1 MQNPIEIKAKTLEE
15 ALIQASIALNCPII
29 NLQYEVIQTP
39 SKGFLNIGKKEAIIL
54 VGVKESVKEVKEESV
69 KETNTKENHQNN
81 IEEKKQKLE
90 TETPQ
95 EEIITP
101 KPPKK
106 NLKEESHNGD
116 KLHEI
121 KQELKDLFSHLPYKI
136 NKIITPK
143 PPKKNLKEESHN
155 GDKLHEIKQELKDLF
170 SHLPYKINKVEVS
183 FYEPGV
189 LLINIDGEDS
199 ALLIGE
205 KGYRYKALSY
215 LLFNWIHPTYG
226 YSIRL
231 EISTFLQNQE
241 KVMEAQLQSV
251 IMTVHEVGKGQM
263 KAPDGVLTYIA
274 LKKLRK
280 AFPNKYVSI
289 KTNLNDEKYIV
300 INDFNNE

>member
-1 MQNPIEIKAKTLEE
+1 MQNFIEIKAKTLEE

-39 SKGFLNIGKKEAIIL
+39 SKGFLSIGKKEAIIL
-54 VGVKESVKEVKEESV
+54 ASVKESVKEVKEESV
-69 KETNTKENHQNN
+69 KENHQNHQNN

-95 EEIITP
+95 EERSTP

-106 NLKEESHNGD
+106 N
-116 KLHEI
+116 
-121 KQELKDLFSHLPYKI
+121 P
-136 NKIITPK
+136 
-143 PPKKNLKEESHN
+143 KEESHN

-183 FYEPGV
+183 LYEPGV
-189 LLINIDGEDS
+189 LLIDIDGEDS

-215 LLFNWIHPTYG
+215 LLFNWIHPAYG

>member
-1 MQNPIEIKAKTLEE
+1 MQNFIEIKAKTLEE

-39 SKGFLNIGKKEAIIL
+39 SKGFLSIGKKEAIIL
-54 VGVKESVKEVKEESV
+54 AGVKESVKEVKEESV
-69 KETNTKENHQNN
+69 KETNTKEIHQNA
-81 IEEKKQKLE
+81 EEKKQNLE
-90 TETPQ
+90 TKTPQ

-106 NLKEESHNGD
+106 N
-116 KLHEI
+116 
-121 KQELKDLFSHLPYKI
+121 P
-136 NKIITPK
+136 
-143 PPKKNLKEESHN
+143 KEESHN

-189 LLINIDGEDS
+189 LLIDIDGEDS

-215 LLFNWIHPTYG
+215 LLFNWIHPAYG
-226 YSIRL
+226 YNIRL

-241 KVMEAQLQSV
+241 KVMDTQLQST

>member
-1 MQNPIEIKAKTLEE
+1 MQNFIEIKAKTLEE

-54 VGVKESVKEVKEESV
+54 AGVKESVKEIQEESV
-69 KETNTKENHQNN
+69 KETNTKETHQSA
-81 IEEKKQKLE
+81 EKKQNSE
-90 TETPQ
+90 IETPQ
-95 EEIITP
+95 EKITTP
-101 KPPKK
+101 KLPKK

-121 KQELKDLFSHLPYKI
+121 KQELKDLL
-136 NKIITPK
+136 
-143 PPKKNLKEESHN
+143 
-155 GDKLHEIKQELKDLF
+155 

-183 FYEPGV
+183 LYEPGV
-189 LLINIDGEDS
+189 LLIDINGEDS

-215 LLFNWIHPTYG
+215 LLFNWIHPAYG
-226 YSIRL
+226 YNIRL

-241 KVMEAQLQSV
+241 KVMEAQLQST

>member
-1 MQNPIEIKAKTLEE
+1 MQNFIEIKAKTLEE

-39 SKGFLNIGKKEAIIL
+39 SKGFLSIGKKEAIIL
-54 VGVKESVKEVKEESV
+54 AGVKESVKEVKEESV
-69 KETNTKENHQNN
+69 KETNTKENHQNHQNN
-81 IEEKKQKLE
+81 IEEKKQNLE

-95 EEIITP
+95 EETITP

-106 NLKEESHNGD
+106 NPKEESH
-116 KLHEI
+116 
-121 KQELKDLFSHLPYKI
+121 S
-136 NKIITPK
+136 
-143 PPKKNLKEESHN
+143 

-183 FYEPGV
+183 LYEPGV
-189 LLINIDGEDS
+189 LLIDIDGEDS

-241 KVMEAQLQSV
+241 KVMEAQLQST

>member
-39 SKGFLNIGKKEAIIL
+39 SKGFLSIGKKEAIIL
-54 VGVKESVKEVKEESV
+54 AGVKESVKEVKEESV
-69 KETNTKENHQNN
+69 KENHQNHQNN

-95 EEIITP
+95 EER
-101 KPPKK
+101 
-106 NLKEESHNGD
+106 
-116 KLHEI
+116 
-121 KQELKDLFSHLPYKI
+121 
-136 NKIITPK
+136 ITPK

-183 FYEPGV
+183 LYEPGV

-215 LLFNWIHPTYG
+215 LLFNWIHPAYG

-241 KVMEAQLQSV
+241 KVMDTQLQSV

>member
-39 SKGFLNIGKKEAIIL
+39 SKGFLSIGKKEAIIL
-54 VGVKESVKEVKEESV
+54 TGVKESVKEVKEESV

-81 IEEKKQKLE
+81 IEEKKQLE

-95 EEIITP
+95 EERITP

-106 NLKEESHNGD
+106 NLKEGSHN
-116 KLHEI
+116 E
-121 KQELKDLFSHLPYKI
+121 
-136 NKIITPK
+136 
-143 PPKKNLKEESHN
+143 
-155 GDKLHEIKQELKDLF
+155 DKLHEIKQELKDLF

-189 LLINIDGEDS
+189 LLIDIDGEDS

-215 LLFNWIHPTYG
+215 LLFNWIHPAYG

-241 KVMEAQLQSV
+241 KVMEAQLQST

>member
-54 VGVKESVKEVKEESV
+54 AGVKESVKETKEESV
-69 KETNTKENHQNN
+69 KETNTKEIHQSA
-81 IEEKKQKLE
+81 EEKKQSLE

-95 EEIITP
+95 EEKITP

-106 NLKEESHNGD
+106 NPKEESHN
-116 KLHEI
+116 E
-121 KQELKDLFSHLPYKI
+121 
-136 NKIITPK
+136 
-143 PPKKNLKEESHN
+143 
-155 GDKLHEIKQELKDLF
+155 DKLHEIKQELKDLF
-170 SHLPYKINKVEVS
+170 SHLPYKINKVEAS
-183 FYEPGV
+183 LYEPGV
-189 LLINIDGEDS
+189 LLIDIDGEDS

-215 LLFNWIHPTYG
+215 LLFNWIHPAYG

>member
-54 VGVKESVKEVKEESV
+54 AGVKETKENSL
-69 KETNTKENHQNN
+69 KETSAKENHQNHQNN

-95 EEIITP
+95 EERITP

-106 NLKEESHNGD
+106 TLKEESH
-116 KLHEI
+116 
-121 KQELKDLFSHLPYKI
+121 S
-136 NKIITPK
+136 
-143 PPKKNLKEESHN
+143 

-183 FYEPGV
+183 LYEPGV
-189 LLINIDGEDS
+189 LLIDIDGEDS

-215 LLFNWIHPTYG
+215 LLFNWIHPAYG

-241 KVMEAQLQSV
+241 KVMEAQLQST

>member
-1 MQNPIEIKAKTLEE
+1 MQNFIEIKAKTLEE

-39 SKGFLNIGKKEAIIL
+39 SKGFLSIGKKEAIIL
-54 VGVKESVKEVKEESV
+54 ASVKESVKEVKEESV
-69 KETNTKENHQNN
+69 KEIDTKENHQNHQNN

-90 TETPQ
+90 TKTPQ
-95 EEIITP
+95 EEIIPP
-101 KPPKK
+101 KP
-106 NLKEESHNGD
+106 S
-116 KLHEI
+116 
-121 KQELKDLFSHLPYKI
+121 
-136 NKIITPK
+136 
-143 PPKKNLKEESHN
+143 KKNLKEESHN

-183 FYEPGV
+183 LYEPGV
-189 LLINIDGEDS
+189 LLIDIDGEDS

-215 LLFNWIHPTYG
+215 LLFNWIHPAYG
-226 YSIRL
+226 YNIRL

-241 KVMEAQLQSV
+241 KVMEAQLQST

-300 INDFNNE
+300 INNFNNE

>member
-1 MQNPIEIKAKTLEE
+1 MQNFIEIKAKTLEE

-54 VGVKESVKEVKEESV
+54 ASVKESVKAVKEESV
-69 KETNTKENHQNN
+69 KETHTKETHQST
-81 IEEKKQKLE
+81 EYKKQNSG

-106 NLKEESHNGD
+106 NPKEESH
-116 KLHEI
+116 
-121 KQELKDLFSHLPYKI
+121 S
-136 NKIITPK
+136 
-143 PPKKNLKEESHN
+143 

-183 FYEPGV
+183 LYEPGV
-189 LLINIDGEDS
+189 LLIDIDGEDS

-215 LLFNWIHPTYG
+215 LLFNWIHPAYG
-226 YSIRL
+226 YNIRL

-241 KVMEAQLQSV
+241 KVMEVQLQST

>member
-1 MQNPIEIKAKTLEE
+1 MQNFIEIKAKTLEE

-54 VGVKESVKEVKEESV
+54 AGVKESVKEVQEESV
-69 KETNTKENHQNN
+69 KETNTKEIHQSA
-81 IEEKKQKLE
+81 EEKKQKLE
-90 TETPQ
+90 IETPQ

-136 NKIITPK
+136 NK
-143 PPKKNLKEESHN
+143 
-155 GDKLHEIKQELKDLF
+155 
-170 SHLPYKINKVEVS
+170 VEVS
-183 FYEPGV
+183 LYEPGV
-189 LLINIDGEDS
+189 LLIDIDGEDS

-226 YSIRL
+226 YNIRL

-241 KVMEAQLQSV
+241 KVMDTQLQST

>member
-1 MQNPIEIKAKTLEE
+1 MQNFIEIKAKTLEK

-54 VGVKESVKEVKEESV
+54 ASVKESVKAVKEESV
-69 KETNTKENHQNN
+69 KETHTKEIHQNA
-81 IEEKKQKLE
+81 EEKKQNLE
-90 TETPQ
+90 TKTPQ

-106 NLKEESHNGD
+106 NLKEESH
-116 KLHEI
+116 
-121 KQELKDLFSHLPYKI
+121 S
-136 NKIITPK
+136 
-143 PPKKNLKEESHN
+143 

-170 SHLPYKINKVEVS
+170 SHLPYKINKVEVNL
-183 FYEPGV
+183 YEPGV
-189 LLINIDGEDS
+189 LLIDIDGEDS

-215 LLFNWIHPTYG
+215 LLFNWIHPAYG

>member
-1 MQNPIEIKAKTLEE
+1 MQNFIEIKAKTLEE

-39 SKGFLNIGKKEAIIL
+39 SKGFLSIGKKEAIIL
-54 VGVKESVKEVKEESV
+54 AGVKKTKENSL
-69 KETNTKENHQNN
+69 KETNTKEIHQSA
-81 IEEKKQKLE
+81 EEKKQSLE
-90 TETPQ
+90 TETLQ
-95 EEIITP
+95 EEKITP

-106 NLKEESHNGD
+106 NLKEESHN
-116 KLHEI
+116 E
-121 KQELKDLFSHLPYKI
+121 
-136 NKIITPK
+136 
-143 PPKKNLKEESHN
+143 
-155 GDKLHEIKQELKDLF
+155 DKLHEIKQELKDLF
-170 SHLPYKINKVEVS
+170 SHLPYKINKVEMS

-189 LLINIDGEDS
+189 LLIDIDGEDS

-215 LLFNWIHPTYG
+215 LLFNWIHPAYG

-241 KVMEAQLQSV
+241 KVMEAQLQST

-300 INDFNNE
+300 INDFNNEWHHRRYRYPFRQGSD

>member
-1 MQNPIEIKAKTLEE
+1 MQNFIEIKAKTLEE

-39 SKGFLNIGKKEAIIL
+39 SKGFLSIGKKEAIIL
-54 VGVKESVKEVKEESV
+54 AGVKESVKEVKEESV
-69 KETNTKENHQNN
+69 KETNTKEIHQSA
-81 IEEKKQKLE
+81 EEKKQKLE
-90 TETPQ
+90 IETPQ

-106 NLKEESHNGD
+106 N
-116 KLHEI
+116 
-121 KQELKDLFSHLPYKI
+121 P
-136 NKIITPK
+136 
-143 PPKKNLKEESHN
+143 KEESHN

-183 FYEPGV
+183 LYEPGV
-189 LLINIDGEDS
+189 LLIDIDGEDS

-215 LLFNWIHPTYG
+215 LLFNWIHPAYG
-226 YSIRL
+226 YNIRL

-241 KVMEAQLQSV
+241 KVMDTQLQST

-300 INDFNNE
+300 INDFNHE

>member
-1 MQNPIEIKAKTLEE
+1 MQNFIEIKAKTLEE

-54 VGVKESVKEVKEESV
+54 VGVKETKEESV
-69 KETNTKENHQNN
+69 KETNTKEIHQST
-81 IEEKKQKLE
+81 EEKKQKLE
-90 TETPQ
+90 TKTPQ
-95 EEIITP
+95 EERITP

-106 NLKEESHNGD
+106 N
-116 KLHEI
+116 
-121 KQELKDLFSHLPYKI
+121 P
-136 NKIITPK
+136 
-143 PPKKNLKEESHN
+143 KEESHN

-183 FYEPGV
+183 LYEPGV
-189 LLINIDGEDS
+189 LLIDIDGEDS

-241 KVMEAQLQSV
+241 KVMETQLQSV

>member
-39 SKGFLNIGKKEAIIL
+39 SKGFLSIGKKEAIIL
-54 VGVKESVKEVKEESV
+54 AGVKESVKEVKEESI
-69 KETNTKENHQNN
+69 KEIDTKENHQNN

-106 NLKEESHNGD
+106 NLKEESHN
-116 KLHEI
+116 E
-121 KQELKDLFSHLPYKI
+121 
-136 NKIITPK
+136 
-143 PPKKNLKEESHN
+143 
-155 GDKLHEIKQELKDLF
+155 DKLHEIKQELKDLF

-183 FYEPGV
+183 LYEPGV
-189 LLINIDGEDS
+189 LLIDIDGEDS

-215 LLFNWIHPTYG
+215 LLFNWIHPAYG

>member
-1 MQNPIEIKAKTLEE
+1 MQNFIEIKAKTLEE

-54 VGVKESVKEVKEESV
+54 VGVKESVKEIQDESA
-69 KETNTKENHQNN
+69 KETNTKEIHQSA
-81 IEEKKQKLE
+81 EEKKQNSE
-90 TETPQ
+90 IETPQ
-95 EEIITP
+95 KEIITP

-106 NLKEESHNGD
+106 NLKEESHDGD

-121 KQELKDLFSHLPYKI
+121 E
-136 NKIITPK
+136 
-143 PPKKNLKEESHN
+143 
-155 GDKLHEIKQELKDLF
+155 QELKDLF

-183 FYEPGV
+183 LYEPGV
-189 LLINIDGEDS
+189 LLIDIDGEDS

-215 LLFNWIHPTYG
+215 LLFNWIHPAYG
-226 YSIRL
+226 YNIRL

-241 KVMEAQLQSV
+241 KVMDTQLQNT

>member
-1 MQNPIEIKAKTLEE
+1 MQNFIEIKAKTLEE

-39 SKGFLNIGKKEAIIL
+39 SKGFLSIGKKEAIIL
-54 VGVKESVKEVKEESV
+54 AGVKESVKEVQEESV
-69 KETNTKENHQNN
+69 KETNTKEIHQSA
-81 IEEKKQKLE
+81 EEKKQKLE
-90 TETPQ
+90 IETPQ

-136 NKIITPK
+136 NK
-143 PPKKNLKEESHN
+143 
-155 GDKLHEIKQELKDLF
+155 
-170 SHLPYKINKVEVS
+170 VEVS
-183 FYEPGV
+183 LYEPGV
-189 LLINIDGEDS
+189 LLIDIDGEDS

-226 YSIRL
+226 YNIRL

-241 KVMEAQLQSV
+241 KVMEAQLQST

-289 KTNLNDEKYIV
+289 KTNLNDEKCII
-300 INDFNNE
+300 INDFHNNE

>member
-15 ALIQASIALNCPII
+15 ALIQASISLNCPII
-29 NLQYEVIQTP
+29 NLQYEVIQMP

-54 VGVKESVKEVKEESV
+54 VGIKE
-69 KETNTKENHQNN
+69 TKENSLKETSAKEDHQNHNQNHN
-81 IEEKKQKLE
+81 IEEKKQS
-90 TETPQ
+90 ETPQ
-95 EEIITP
+95 EEKITP

-106 NLKEESHNGD
+106 TPKEEPYHED
-116 KLHEI
+116 KLHAI
-121 KQELKDLFSHLPYKI
+121 KQELKELFSHLPYKI
-136 NKIITPK
+136 
-143 PPKKNLKEESHN
+143 H
-155 GDKLHEIKQELKDLF
+155 
-170 SHLPYKINKVEVS
+170 KVEVS
-183 FYEPGV
+183 LYEPGV
-189 LLINIDGEDS
+189 LLIDIDGEDS

-215 LLFNWIHPTYG
+215 LLFNWIHPAYG

-241 KVMEAQLQSV
+241 KVMDTQLQSV

>member
-1 MQNPIEIKAKTLEE
+1 MQNFIEIKAKTLEE

-54 VGVKESVKEVKEESV
+54 AGVKESVKEIKEESV

-95 EEIITP
+95 EEKITP

-106 NLKEESHNGD
+106 NLKEESHN
-116 KLHEI
+116 E
-121 KQELKDLFSHLPYKI
+121 
-136 NKIITPK
+136 
-143 PPKKNLKEESHN
+143 
-155 GDKLHEIKQELKDLF
+155 DKLHEIKQELKDLF

-183 FYEPGV
+183 LYEPGV
-189 LLINIDGEDS
+189 LLIDIDGEDS

-215 LLFNWIHPTYG
+215 LLFNWIHPAYG

-241 KVMEAQLQSV
+241 KVMEAQLQST

>member
-39 SKGFLNIGKKEAIIL
+39 SKGFLSIGKKEAIIL
-54 VGVKESVKEVKEESV
+54 AGVKESVKEVKEESV

-81 IEEKKQKLE
+81 IEEKKQLE

-95 EEIITP
+95 EERITP

-106 NLKEESHNGD
+106 NLKEGSHN
-116 KLHEI
+116 E
-121 KQELKDLFSHLPYKI
+121 
-136 NKIITPK
+136 
-143 PPKKNLKEESHN
+143 
-155 GDKLHEIKQELKDLF
+155 DKLHEIKQELKDLF

-183 FYEPGV
+183 LYEPGV
-189 LLINIDGEDS
+189 LLIDIDGEDS

-215 LLFNWIHPTYG
+215 LLFNWIHPAYG

>member
-54 VGVKESVKEVKEESV
+54 AGVKESVKEVKEESV
-69 KETNTKENHQNN
+69 KETNTKEIHQSA
-81 IEEKKQKLE
+81 EEKKQKLE
-90 TETPQ
+90 IETPQ

-106 NLKEESHNGD
+106 N
-116 KLHEI
+116 
-121 KQELKDLFSHLPYKI
+121 P
-136 NKIITPK
+136 
-143 PPKKNLKEESHN
+143 KEESHN

-183 FYEPGV
+183 LYEPGV
-189 LLINIDGEDS
+189 LLIDIDGEDS

-241 KVMEAQLQSV
+241 KVMEAQLQST

>member
-1 MQNPIEIKAKTLEE
+1 MQNFIEIKAKTLEE

-29 NLQYEVIQTP
+29 NLQYEVIQMP
-39 SKGFLNIGKKEAIIL
+39 SKGFLSIGKKEAIIL
-54 VGVKESVKEVKEESV
+54 AGVKESVKETKEEDIQKTEIQEI
-69 KETNTKENHQNN
+69 KE
-81 IEEKKQKLE
+81 
-90 TETPQ
+90 ETPNT
-95 EEIITP
+95 EKHLEPKTP
-101 KPPKK
+101 KTKKTYPKK
-106 NLKEESHNGD
+106 
-116 KLHEI
+116 
-121 KQELKDLFSHLPYKI
+121 ELSD
-136 NKIITPK
+136 
-143 PPKKNLKEESHN
+143 

-183 FYEPGV
+183 LYEPGV
-189 LLINIDGEDS
+189 LLIDIDGEDS

-215 LLFNWIHPTYG
+215 LLFNWIHPAYG
-226 YSIRL
+226 YNIRL

-241 KVMEAQLQSV
+241 KVMDTQLQST

>member
-1 MQNPIEIKAKTLEE
+1 MQNFIEIKAKTLEE

-54 VGVKESVKEVKEESV
+54 AGVKESVKEVKEESV
-69 KETNTKENHQNN
+69 KEIDTKEIHQST
-81 IEEKKQKLE
+81 EEKKQNLE

-95 EEIITP
+95 EER
-101 KPPKK
+101 
-106 NLKEESHNGD
+106 
-116 KLHEI
+116 
-121 KQELKDLFSHLPYKI
+121 
-136 NKIITPK
+136 ITPK

-183 FYEPGV
+183 LYEPGV

>member
-54 VGVKESVKEVKEESV
+54 AGVKESVKEVKEESV
-69 KETNTKENHQNN
+69 KEIDTKEIHQNA
-81 IEEKKQKLE
+81 EEKKQKLE

-95 EEIITP
+95 EER
-101 KPPKK
+101 
-106 NLKEESHNGD
+106 
-116 KLHEI
+116 
-121 KQELKDLFSHLPYKI
+121 
-136 NKIITPK
+136 ITPK

-183 FYEPGV
+183 LYEPGV

-215 LLFNWIHPTYG
+215 LLFNWIHPAYG

>member
-54 VGVKESVKEVKEESV
+54 ASV
-69 KETNTKENHQNN
+69 KETKENSLKETSAKENHQNHQNN

-106 NLKEESHNGD
+106 N
-116 KLHEI
+116 
-121 KQELKDLFSHLPYKI
+121 P
-136 NKIITPK
+136 
-143 PPKKNLKEESHN
+143 KEESHN

-183 FYEPGV
+183 LYEPGV

-199 ALLIGE
+199 TLLIGE

-215 LLFNWIHPTYG
+215 LLFNWIHSAYG

-251 IMTVHEVGKGQM
+251 IRTVHEVGKGQM

>member
-1 MQNPIEIKAKTLEE
+1 MQNFIEIKAKTLEE

-54 VGVKESVKEVKEESV
+54 AGVKESVKAVKEESV
-69 KETNTKENHQNN
+69 KETHTKEIHQSA
-81 IEEKKQKLE
+81 EEKKQNSE
-90 TETPQ
+90 TKTPQ
-95 EEIITP
+95 EEITTP
-101 KPPKK
+101 KP
-106 NLKEESHNGD
+106 S
-116 KLHEI
+116 
-121 KQELKDLFSHLPYKI
+121 
-136 NKIITPK
+136 
-143 PPKKNLKEESHN
+143 KKNLKEESHN

-183 FYEPGV
+183 LYEPGV
-189 LLINIDGEDS
+189 LLIDIDGEDS

-226 YSIRL
+226 YNIRL

-241 KVMEAQLQSV
+241 KVMEAQLQST

>member
-1 MQNPIEIKAKTLEE
+1 MQNFIEIKAKTLEE

-54 VGVKESVKEVKEESV
+54 AGVKESVKEIKEESV
-69 KETNTKENHQNN
+69 KEESTKEIHQSA
-81 IEEKKQKLE
+81 EEKKQNSEIK
-90 TETPQ
+90 TPQ

-101 KPPKK
+101 KP
-106 NLKEESHNGD
+106 S
-116 KLHEI
+116 
-121 KQELKDLFSHLPYKI
+121 
-136 NKIITPK
+136 
-143 PPKKNLKEESHN
+143 KKNLKEESHN

-183 FYEPGV
+183 LYEPGV
-189 LLINIDGEDS
+189 LLIDIDGEDS

-215 LLFNWIHPTYG
+215 LLFNWIHPAYG
-226 YSIRL
+226 YNIRL

-241 KVMEAQLQSV
+241 KVMDTQLQST

>member
-1 MQNPIEIKAKTLEE
+1 MQNFIEIKAKTLEE

-54 VGVKESVKEVKEESV
+54 ASVKESVKALKEESV
-69 KETNTKENHQNN
+69 KETHTKEIHQSAG
-81 IEEKKQKLE
+81 EKKQKLE
-90 TETPQ
+90 TKTPQ

-106 NLKEESHNGD
+106 NLKEESHN
-116 KLHEI
+116 E
-121 KQELKDLFSHLPYKI
+121 
-136 NKIITPK
+136 
-143 PPKKNLKEESHN
+143 
-155 GDKLHEIKQELKDLF
+155 DKLHEIKQELKDLF

-183 FYEPGV
+183 LYEPGV
-189 LLINIDGEDS
+189 LLIDIDGEDS

-226 YSIRL
+226 YNIRL

-241 KVMEAQLQSV
+241 KVMEVQLQST

>member
-1 MQNPIEIKAKTLEE
+1 MQNFIEIKAKTLEE

-54 VGVKESVKEVKEESV
+54 AGVKESVKEVQEESV
-69 KETNTKENHQNN
+69 KETNTKEIHQSA
-81 IEEKKQKLE
+81 EEKKQKLE
-90 TETPQ
+90 IETPQ

-136 NKIITPK
+136 NK
-143 PPKKNLKEESHN
+143 
-155 GDKLHEIKQELKDLF
+155 
-170 SHLPYKINKVEVS
+170 VEVS
-183 FYEPGV
+183 LYEPGV
-189 LLINIDGEDS
+189 LLIDIDGEDS

-215 LLFNWIHPTYG
+215 LLFNWIHPAYG

>member
-54 VGVKESVKEVKEESV
+54 AGVKESVKEVKEESV

-95 EEIITP
+95 EEKITS
-101 KPPKK
+101 KA
-106 NLKEESHNGD
+106 
-116 KLHEI
+116 
-121 KQELKDLFSHLPYKI
+121 
-136 NKIITPK
+136 
-143 PPKKNLKEESHN
+143 PKKNLKEESHN

-183 FYEPGV
+183 LYEPGV

>member
-54 VGVKESVKEVKEESV
+54 VGVKESVKESVKEVKEESV
-69 KETNTKENHQNN
+69 KETNTKEIHQSA
-81 IEEKKQKLE
+81 EEKKQKLE

-95 EEIITP
+95 EERITP

-106 NLKEESHNGD
+106 NLKEESHN
-116 KLHEI
+116 E
-121 KQELKDLFSHLPYKI
+121 
-136 NKIITPK
+136 
-143 PPKKNLKEESHN
+143 
-155 GDKLHEIKQELKDLF
+155 DKLHEIKQELKDLF

-215 LLFNWIHPTYG
+215 LLFNWIHPAYG

-241 KVMEAQLQSV
+241 KVMEAQLQST

>member
-39 SKGFLNIGKKEAIIL
+39 SKGFLSIGKKEAIIL
-54 VGVKESVKEVKEESV
+54 AGVKENVKEVKEESV
-69 KETNTKENHQNN
+69 KETSTKEIHQNA
-81 IEEKKQKLE
+81 EEKKQKLE

-106 NLKEESHNGD
+106 NLKEESH
-116 KLHEI
+116 
-121 KQELKDLFSHLPYKI
+121 S
-136 NKIITPK
+136 
-143 PPKKNLKEESHN
+143 

-183 FYEPGV
+183 LYEPGV
-189 LLINIDGEDS
+189 LLIDIDGEDS

-241 KVMEAQLQSV
+241 KVMDTQLQST

>member
-1 MQNPIEIKAKTLEE
+1 MQNFIEIKAKTLEE

-54 VGVKESVKEVKEESV
+54 AGVKESVKAVKEESV
-69 KETNTKENHQNN
+69 KETHTKEIHQST
-81 IEEKKQKLE
+81 EEKKQKLE
-90 TETPQ
+90 TKTPQ

-106 NLKEESHNGD
+106 NLKEESH
-116 KLHEI
+116 
-121 KQELKDLFSHLPYKI
+121 S
-136 NKIITPK
+136 
-143 PPKKNLKEESHN
+143 

-183 FYEPGV
+183 LYEPGV
-189 LLINIDGEDS
+189 LLIDIDGEDS

-226 YSIRL
+226 YNIRL

-241 KVMEAQLQSV
+241 KVMEAQLQST

-263 KAPDGVLTYIA
+263 KAPDDVLTYIA

>member
-1 MQNPIEIKAKTLEE
+1 MQNFIEIKAKTLEE

-54 VGVKESVKEVKEESV
+54 AGVKESVKEVKEESV

-95 EEIITP
+95 EE
-101 KPPKK
+101 K
-106 NLKEESHNGD
+106 
-116 KLHEI
+116 
-121 KQELKDLFSHLPYKI
+121 
-136 NKIITPK
+136 ITPK

-183 FYEPGV
+183 LYEPGV

>member
-1 MQNPIEIKAKTLEE
+1 MQNFIEIKAKTLEE

-39 SKGFLNIGKKEAIIL
+39 SKGFLSIGKKEAIIL
-54 VGVKESVKEVKEESV
+54 AGVKESVKETKEESV

-81 IEEKKQKLE
+81 IEEKKQSLE

-95 EEIITP
+95 EERITP

-106 NLKEESHNGD
+106 NPKEESHNGD

-121 KQELKDLFSHLPYKI
+121 
-136 NKIITPK
+136 N
-143 PPKKNLKEESHN
+143 
-155 GDKLHEIKQELKDLF
+155 QELKDLF

-183 FYEPGV
+183 LYEPGV
-189 LLINIDGEDS
+189 LLIDIDGEDS

-241 KVMEAQLQSV
+241 KVMETQLQST

>member
-54 VGVKESVKEVKEESV
+54 AGVKESVKEIKEESV
-69 KETNTKENHQNN
+69 KETNTKEIHQST
-81 IEEKKQKLE
+81 EEKKQNLE
-90 TETPQ
+90 IETPQ
-95 EEIITP
+95 EKITTP

-106 NLKEESHNGD
+106 
-116 KLHEI
+116 
-121 KQELKDLFSHLPYKI
+121 
-136 NKIITPK
+136 T
-143 PPKKNLKEESHN
+143 LKEESHN

-183 FYEPGV
+183 LYEPGV
-189 LLINIDGEDS
+189 LLIDIDGEDS

-215 LLFNWIHPTYG
+215 LLFNWIHPAYG
-226 YSIRL
+226 YNIRL

-241 KVMEAQLQSV
+241 KVMEAQLQST

>member
-39 SKGFLNIGKKEAIIL
+39 SKGFLSIGKKEAIIL
-54 VGVKESVKEVKEESV
+54 AGVKESVKEVKEESV
-69 KETNTKENHQNN
+69 KEESTKEIHQSA
-81 IEEKKQKLE
+81 EEKKQNLE
-90 TETPQ
+90 IKTPQ

-101 KPPKK
+101 KPSKK
-106 NLKEESHNGD
+106 NLKEESH
-116 KLHEI
+116 H
-121 KQELKDLFSHLPYKI
+121 
-136 NKIITPK
+136 
-143 PPKKNLKEESHN
+143 

-183 FYEPGV
+183 LYEPGV
-189 LLINIDGEDS
+189 LLIDIDGEDS

-215 LLFNWIHPTYG
+215 LLFNWIHPAYG
-226 YSIRL
+226 YNIRL

-241 KVMEAQLQSV
+241 KVMDTQLQST

>member
-1 MQNPIEIKAKTLEE
+1 MQNFIEIKAKTLEE

-54 VGVKESVKEVKEESV
+54 AGVKESVKEVKEESV
-69 KETNTKENHQNN
+69 KETNTKEIHQSA
-81 IEEKKQKLE
+81 EEKKQKLE
-90 TETPQ
+90 IETPQ

-136 NKIITPK
+136 NK
-143 PPKKNLKEESHN
+143 
-155 GDKLHEIKQELKDLF
+155 
-170 SHLPYKINKVEVS
+170 VEVS
-183 FYEPGV
+183 LYEPGV
-189 LLINIDGEDS
+189 LLIDIDGEDS

-226 YSIRL
+226 YNIRL

-241 KVMEAQLQSV
+241 KVMDTQLQST

-263 KAPDGVLTYIA
+263 KAPDGVLTYVA

>member
-54 VGVKESVKEVKEESV
+54 ASVKESVKEVKEESV

-136 NKIITPK
+136 NK
-143 PPKKNLKEESHN
+143 
-155 GDKLHEIKQELKDLF
+155 
-170 SHLPYKINKVEVS
+170 VEVS
-183 FYEPGV
+183 LYEPGV